1 MHLLFPGT
9 ACVFYAQ
16 KQTGRVLPEC
26 LLAVCLLC
34 GYPRVSVCV
43 QHVPER
49 CATPRVFKPQEA
61 DVWLAHVPL
70 TPPAL
75 FLPYIIFPRRRRRR
89 NSCPAV
95 ERAPELYPLKKII
108 KNLKRG
114 PRQGHQKAD
123 MSWHIFKGPNH
134 PHFSSR
140 CVHEGLMCNTVAQ
153 RCTCTGAQHII
164 ETNGRP
170 LQLHLPSYYLFL
182 PSSVIVIDLHLKISN
197 YRASP
202 FQ

>member
-1 MHLLFPGT
+1 MPKNRQDVCCLSVSWLS
-9 ACVFYAQ
+9 ARCVDIQ
-16 KQTGRVLPEC
+16 EC
-26 LLAVCLLC
+26 
-34 GYPRVSVCV
+34 PSVCSMFRND
-43 QHVPER
+43 VPLL
-49 CATPRVFKPQEA
+49 VFSNRKKQM
-61 DVWLAHVPL
+61 WLAHVPL

-95 ERAPELYPLKKII
+95 ERAPKLYPLKKII

-134 PHFSSR
+134 PHFSSH

-182 PSSVIVIDLHLKISN
+182 PTSVIVIDLHLKISN